1 MLLSRTE
8 WEAKF
13 GGYYRGET
21 GFCVPMS
28 GQTYLGIGGPADV
41 VVSPAD
47 PLSVKNIMLICRGNG
62 YPVRT
67 IGGGT
72 NVLVRDGGIEGV
84 IVKPA
89 LFRRIEVIS
98 QDETEATLFVEA
110 GAGLQRLVA
119 FCSEGGYAG
128 VEGLAGIP
136 GTVGGAI
143 CGNSGSFGYEIKDV
157 IESVV
162 VMNSDAELNRY
173 GADELGFG
181 YRHADIADG
190 DVVLSANLKV
200 KKDDPEAVA
209 ARTAGFLKQ
218 KKSSQ
223 PIAEKSAGCVFRN
236 PEGFSAGKLIDEA
249 GCKGMRAGGIEVS
262 SVHANFF
269 VNRGGGTAADY
280 LRLMEDVA
288 LAVERKHGVRLEPEI
303 KIIGEA

>member
-1 MLLSRTE
+1 MLLARAE

-13 GGYYRGET
+13 SGYYKGEA

-41 VVSPAD
+41 IVSPED
-47 PLSVKNIMLICRGNG
+47 PLSVKNIMLISRRNG
-62 YPVRT
+62 YPVCT
-67 IGGGT
+67 LGGGT
-72 NVLVRDGGIEGV
+72 NILVRDGGIEGV
-84 IVKPA
+84 IVK
-89 LFRRIEVIS
+89 LSQFRRIEVIS
-98 QDETEATLFVEA
+98 QDETDVTIFVEA

-119 FCSEGGYAG
+119 FCRDGGYAG

-143 CGNSGSFGYEIKDV
+143 CGNAGSFGFEIRDV

-162 VMNSDAELNRY
+162 IMNSDAELNRY
-173 GADELGFG
+173 GAEDLGFG
-181 YRHADIADG
+181 YRHADIAAG

-200 KKDDPEAVA
+200 KRDDPEAVA
-209 ARTAGFLKQ
+209 ARTAGFLER
-218 KKSSQ
+218 KKASQ
-223 PIAEKSAGCVFRN
+223 PVAERSAGCVFRN
-236 PEGFSAGKLIDEA
+236 PVGLSAGKLIDEA

-288 LAVERKHGVRLEPEI
+288 LVVEKKHGVRLEPEI
-303 KIIGEA
+303 TIIGEA